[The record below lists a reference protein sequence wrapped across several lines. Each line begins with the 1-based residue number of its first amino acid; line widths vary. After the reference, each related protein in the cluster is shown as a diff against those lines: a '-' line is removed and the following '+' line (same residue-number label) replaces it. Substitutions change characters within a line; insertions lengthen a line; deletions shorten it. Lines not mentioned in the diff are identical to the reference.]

1 MTTVSPVQPFPP
13 DDGGAHEHW
22 LAGCAGL
29 ICRIGDTPLVRLRRI
44 PEGLVSP
51 DVRVWAKL
59 EWFNPGGSVKDRAA
73 AAIILEGERRG
84 LLRPGMT
91 ILDAS
96 SGNTGIAYAMVGAAR
111 GYPVTLC
118 LPANANAERK
128 RILAAY
134 NVEVVLTDPLEGSDG
149 AILKARALAAAH
161 PDRFYY
167 CDQYSN
173 EANWKAHFHSTGPEI
188 WRDTRGHVTHFV
200 ATLGTSGTFMGT
212 SRYLKARNR
221 AVQCVAVQPDS
232 PFHGLEGLK
241 HMETALVPPIYQPEG
256 LADLHLGAPTEE
268 SLVLVRRLAREEGL
282 LAGISSGAA
291 LWAALELARGLDA
304 GDVVTV
310 FPDGGSRY
318 LSEDH
323 VWQEPAAPSPHP
335 PHRT

>member
-1 MTTVSPVQPFPP
+1 MDAASPFPSALP
-13 DDGGAHEHW
+13 DDGEPHEHW

-44 PEGLVSP
+44 PEGIVSP
-51 DVRVWAKL
+51 KVRVWAKL

-73 AAIILEGERRG
+73 AAIILDGERTGR
-84 LLRPGMT
+84 LRPGMI

-111 GYPVTLC
+111 GYRVKLC
-118 LPANANAERK
+118 LPANANKERK
-128 RILAAY
+128 QMLAAY
-134 NVEVVLTDPLEGSDG
+134 GVDVVSTDPLEGSDG
-149 AILKARALAAAH
+149 AILMARKIAADN
-161 PDRFYY
+161 PDLYYY

-188 WRDTRGHVTHFV
+188 WRDTQGRVTHFV
-200 ATLGTSGTFMGT
+200 ATLGTSGTFMGV

-221 AVQCVAVQPDS
+221 QVRCVAVQPDS

-241 HMETALVPPIYQPEG
+241 HMETAIVPAIYQPEG
-256 LADLHLGAPTEE
+256 VADLHLGAPTEE
-268 SLVLVRRLAREEGL
+268 SILLVRRLAREEGL

-291 LWAALELARGLDA
+291 LWAALEVAKTLDS
-304 GDVVTV
+304 GEVVTI

-318 LSEDH
+318 LSETH
-323 VWQEPAAPSPHP
+323 IWQD
-335 PHRT
+335 